1 MGLEGEEGDAFEQ
14 VADSYNLIKKDYQLT
29 LTGGQ
34 RQGQG
39 GGEALQGVRHREDSG
54 CQRYIFSFWNIFN
67 DSLWSS
73 DMKEEEREVLEAE
86 LSSLRHHLREAEA
99 AIAVSERYL

>member
-14 VADSYNLIKKDYQLT
+14 VANAKAKVEERLYRVSVIERILAAK
-29 LTGGQ
+29 
-34 RQGQG
+34 
-39 GGEALQGVRHREDSG
+39 
-54 CQRYIFSFWNIFN
+54 
-67 DSLWSS
+67 

-99 AIAVSERYL
+99 AIAVLQQREPRHPVAISTLIAFLGLCLYGLYRVFQLEHDVY

>member
-39 GGEALQGVRHREDSG
+39 GGQDGGQGDPVPAPEAAAPAPSPLPRGGACR
-54 CQRYIFSFWNIFN
+54 
-67 DSLWSS
+67 
-73 DMKEEEREVLEAE
+73 
-86 LSSLRHHLREAEA
+86 LSS
-99 AIAVSERYL
+99 RYVTHNLSLIRGGHCRQEV